1 MSADESTEA
10 AVAASTERR
19 IIDHLLVTEKAMN
32 DMDFENKLQ
41 FVVDDGASKPEIR
54 DAVEERYEVRVVDVN
69 TANTMQGN
77 KKATVRL
84 HEDDDADEIASRIG
98 VF

>member
-1 MSADESTEA
+1 MT
-10 AVAASTERR
+10 VRHPL
-19 IIDHLLVTEKAMN
+19 ITEKAMN

-41 FVVDDGASKPEIR
+41 FIVDLDATKPQIRKAISEQYDIEI
-54 DAVEERYEVRVVDVN
+54 VKVN
-69 TANTMQGN
+69 TQVTMNGT

-84 HEDDDADEIASRIG
+84 SEDDDAQEVASRIG